1 MRIPI
6 FGGLLQRIYVV
17 RFSRSLSTLNKGGVD
32 MISALEIVAGVIGN
46 AAWKNLVFSTIR
58 ELNEGNSIVTA
69 MMREKYVPS
78 MMIQMLG
85 VGEETGRIQ
94 DILERLSSFFQ
105 EKSTI
110 QWRISFRSSSR
121 RS

>member
-1 MRIPI
+1 
-6 FGGLLQRIYVV
+6 
-17 RFSRSLSTLNKGGVD
+17 

-94 DILERLSSFFQ
+94 DILERLSSFFSR
-105 EKSTI
+105 EIDNTVANLVSLI
-110 QWRISFRSSSR
+110 EPAVMILLGVGVGVMVSAILLPLYSLSSAV
-121 RS
+121 